1 MKLYHYTK
9 FSRFPNIWKER
20 KLFFS
25 EWTNT
30 NDVFERGKV
39 YRITRESF
47 ESEGKCCGVD
57 AFSIFQSKVFEEVMR
72 YKQISF
78 CVDSNNWV
86 GYASSSMWGYYA
98 REKNGEDI
106 QSGVC
111 IEIDSSKLKKS
122 EYVYDGL
129 VSYTEVLQPTH
140 LNWREGDESHVA
152 HEFVVENMDK
162 LFFVKHKCWEH
173 ENEYRFIS
181 KNEEFLDISNSI
193 VSVYVLGKDNRTL
206 NEVKRLIGDDVKI
219 NFLTIGGLGQL
230 ELVPNNLLEHE
241 KIIEELKYKS

>member
-9 FSRFPNIWKER
+9 ISKFPNIWEKR
-20 KLFFS
+20 QLFFS

-30 NDVFERGKV
+30 NDVFEREKV
-39 YRITRESF
+39 YHITRESF
-47 ESEGKCCGVD
+47 EYEGKYCDVD
-57 AFSIFQSKVFEEVMR
+57 TFSLFQSKVFAEVMR

-78 CVDSNNWV
+78 CVDSNNFA

-98 REKNGEDI
+98 REKNGGDI

-111 IEIDSSKLKKS
+111 IEIDSSKLKKN
-122 EYVYDGL
+122 ENVYDEL

-140 LNWREGDESHVA
+140 LNWREGDESLVA

-181 KNEEFLDISNSI
+181 KNEEYLDISNSI
-193 VSVYVLGKDNRTL
+193 VSVYVLGEDYKTL

-230 ELVPNNLLEHE
+230 ELVPNDLLEHE
-241 KIIEELKYKS
+241 KIIKELKHKR